1 MIGIIG
7 GSGLYN
13 LPIGEKEEVEVKT
26 PFGAASDRLVKG
38 KLEGKEVVFLAR
50 HGRGHTVNPSE
61 INYRANIFA
70 MKKIGV
76 NRIISLQAVGS
87 LKGELRPKDIVIP
100 DQLIDRTR
108 GRASTFFEGGIVAH
122 VGFAD
127 PFCKGLSKILFEVS
141 KEKYESHMGG
151 TYVCMEG
158 PMFSTRAESR
168 LYQSW
173 GADIIGMTALPEAKL
188 AREAEICYGAVS
200 TVTDYD
206 VWKEE
211 DVSVEM
217 IIENITAN
225 EEAVMDIVQRAVPKI
240 SDGQECACKDALA
253 GAIMTQRDSIPEKKK
268 KDLEILVG
276 KYLK

>member
-76 NRIISLQAVGS
+76 NRIISLRAVGS